1 MRSASRYN
9 KLVTIERLTDTPDD
23 QGGQVRE
30 WSPIGQ
36 ALVRAVQSGGASALV
51 AGTLQHA
58 QPWRVD
64 MPYRDNI
71 TQLDRLTASWLPAG
85 WAISIDSIAD
95 QDGTGRELLIYGT
108 ASLV

>member
-23 QGGQVRE
+23 QGGHTRTWAPV
-30 WSPIGQ
+30 GQ
-36 ALVRAVQSGGASALV
+36 ALVRAIQAGGSSALV

-58 QPWRVD
+58 QPWRID
-64 MPYRDNI
+64 MPFRTNI
-71 TQLDRLTASWLPAG
+71 SQLDRLTATWLPAG
-85 WAISIDSIAD
+85 WAISIDSVAD
-95 QDGTGRELLIYGT
+95 QEGMGRELLIYGT